1 MTVIVNEKK
10 ITLKERED
18 APVTVTDLLKEMN
31 VPEKGTAVAVNN
43 RMVRRD
49 DWAGHKCR
57 RRQGAS
63 YQGGIWRLISRW
75 WR

>member
-49 DWAGHKCR
+49 DWTGHKLAA
-57 RRQGAS
+57 GDKVLLIKAA
-63 YQGGIWRLISRW
+63 YGG
-75 WR
+75 

>member
-10 ITLKERED
+10 ITLDERD
-18 APVTVTDLLKEMN
+18 GAAVTVATLLDEMN

-49 DWAGHKCR
+49 NWDGHALADGDKVLLIK
-57 RRQGAS
+57 AA
-63 YQGGIWRLISRW
+63 YGG
-75 WR
+75 

>member
-10 ITLKERED
+10 ITLDERD
-18 APVTVTDLLKEMN
+18 GAAVTVATLLDEMN

-49 DWAGHKCR
+49 DWTGHKLAD
-57 RRQGAS
+57 GDKVLLIKAA
-63 YQGGIWRLISRW
+63 YGG
-75 WR
+75 

>member
-49 DWAGHKCR
+49 DWTGHKLVD
-57 RRQGAS
+57 GDKVLLIKAA
-63 YQGGIWRLISRW
+63 YGG
-75 WR
+75 

>member
-10 ITLKERED
+10 ITLDERD
-18 APVTVTDLLKEMN
+18 GAPATVATLLDEMN

-49 DWAGHKCR
+49 NWDGHALADGDKVLLIK
-57 RRQGAS
+57 AA
-63 YQGGIWRLISRW
+63 YGG
-75 WR
+75 